1 MSNRVRR
8 LPRLLSAVF
17 ALAIAPLAHAFD
29 PFTVRDI
36 RVEGIQRT
44 EAGTVFGYLPVKV
57 GERFTQEQATQ
68 AVRAL
73 FGTGFFRDVRI
84 EVEND
89 VVVVVVDERPAIAS
103 IDFNGM
109 TEFDSAGV
117 IKSLREVGFAEARIF
132 DRALLE
138 RAEQELKRQYLSKGK
153 YSVEIVSTVTPLER
167 NRVGV
172 TFDVFEGDVARIKNI
187 KIIGAKAFPEDDLL
201 GLFQQSTPGWMTWY
215 TKADQYSRQKLQADI
230 ETLRSY
236 YLDRGYLEFNVDTP
250 QVTIS
255 PDRKDIF
262 ITLSVTEGDPYRVSD
277 VKMGGD
283 LLGLDED
290 LRRLIDL
297 KPGELFSAAKVNA
310 SSKAI
315 TDQLGN
321 LGYAFANV
329 NPNPVLDREK
339 KQAEITFFVDPNRRV
354 YVRRVNIGGNTR
366 TRDVVVRREMRQYE
380 SAWYDARKIQL
391 SKERVDRLGYFN
403 EVTVDTAPVTG
414 SPDQVDVNVNV
425 TEKPT
430 GMISLGAGFSS
441 TDKLVLS
448 AGLSQDNI
456 FGSGT
461 TAGIE
466 VNTSSTNRTIS
477 LSQTNPYFTADG
489 ISRSTNIYYRT
500 LEPLSINDGDYRI
513 KTGGLGVTFGVPF
526 SETDRVFFGGTV
538 ETNSIDLFQNSP
550 GVYEDYVE
558 TFGKTSNAFIGSVG
572 WSNDQ
577 RDSGIAPTRGT
588 YKRANAESAV
598 LGDLRYYKLTYQHQY
613 YWPLSRS
620 LTLALNGQVDYGKGY
635 GDKPYP
641 LLKNM
646 YAGGIGSVRGFEA
659 GSLGPRDRKNN
670 DSIGGAKR
678 LIGNAELLLPFP
690 GTQQDR
696 TLRWFLFADV
706 GQVYGDSQ
714 NIDFGGLRYSTG
726 VGLSWQSPI
735 GPLKVSIGQALN
747 AKDGDK
753 KAAFQ
758 FQIGTGF

>member
-1 MSNRVRR
+1 MSYRVRR
-8 LPRLLSAVF
+8 VPRLLSALF
-17 ALAIAPLAHAFD
+17 AMALAPLAHAFD
-29 PFTVRDI
+29 PFVVRDI

-84 EVEND
+84 EVENE

-109 TEFDSAGV
+109 KEFDNAAV
-117 IKSLREVGFAEARIF
+117 IKSLRDVGFAEARIF
-132 DRALLE
+132 DRALLD
-138 RAEQELKRQYLSKGK
+138 RAEQELKRQYLAKGM
-153 YSVEIVSTVTPLER
+153 YSVEVVSTVTPLER
-167 NRVGV
+167 NRVGI
-172 TFDVFEGDVARIKNI
+172 TFDVFEGDVARIADI
-187 KIIGAKAFPEDDLL
+187 KIIGAKAIREKELL
-201 GLFQQSTPGWMTWY
+201 SLLQQTTPGWMTWY
-215 TKADQYSRQKLQADI
+215 TKADQYSRQKLQADV
-230 ETLRSY
+230 ETIRSY
-236 YLDRGYLEFNVDTP
+236 YLNRGYLEFNVDTP

-255 PDRKDIF
+255 PDRKDIY
-262 ITLSVTEGDPYRVSD
+262 ITLSISEGEPYKVTD
-277 VKMGGD
+277 VKMAGD
-283 LLGLDED
+283 LLGLDEE
-290 LRRLIDL
+290 LRQRITV
-297 KPGELFSAAKVNA
+297 KPGETFSAEKVNA

-315 TDQLGN
+315 TDHLGD

-329 NPNPVLDREK
+329 NPNPVLNREAK
-339 KQAEITFFVDPNRRV
+339 EAELTFFVDPNRRV
-354 YVRRVNIGGNTR
+354 YVRRINVGGNTR
-366 TRDVVVRREMRQYE
+366 TRDVVVRREMRQFE
-380 SAWYDARKIQL
+380 AAWYDARKIQL
-391 SKERVDRLGYFN
+391 SKERIDRLGYFN
-403 EVTVDTAPVTG
+403 EVQVDTAPVPG

-430 GMISLGAGFSS
+430 GMISLGVGYSS
-441 TDKLVLS
+441 TDKIVLS
-448 AGLSQDNI
+448 AGMSQDNI

-477 LSQTNPYFTADG
+477 LSQTNPYFTQDG
-489 ISRSTNIYYRT
+489 ISRSTSVYYRT
-500 LEPLSINDGDYRI
+500 LEPLTSNDGDYRI

-538 ETNSIDLFQNSP
+538 ETNSIDLFDNSP
-550 GVYEDYVE
+550 GVYEDYVNE
-558 TFGKTSNAFIGSVG
+558 FGRSSKAFIASVG
-572 WSNDQ
+572 WANDQ
-577 RDSGIAPTRGT
+577 RDSGLAPTRGT
-588 YKRANAESAV
+588 YKRANAESAI

-613 YWPLSRS
+613 YWPLTRTM
-620 LTLALNGQVDYGKGY
+620 TLALNGQIDYGKGY

-678 LIGNAELLLPFP
+678 VVGNAELLLPFP

-696 TLRWFLFADV
+696 TLRWFLFADA
-706 GQVYGDSQ
+706 GQVYANDQ
-714 NIDFGGLRYSTG
+714 NIDLGELRYSTG

-747 AKDGDK
+747 AKDGDD